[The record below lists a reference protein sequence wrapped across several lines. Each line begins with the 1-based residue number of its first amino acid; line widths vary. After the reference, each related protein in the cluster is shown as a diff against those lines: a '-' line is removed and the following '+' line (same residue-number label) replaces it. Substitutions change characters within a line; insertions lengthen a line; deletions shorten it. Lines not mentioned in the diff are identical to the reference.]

1 MEAARQNEINARAT
15 VVATTTFAPGL
26 LAGCDVIIGAFE
38 YSNRWHAT
46 DPFWVRF
53 HWRKYLINSA
63 SLPCSL

>member
-1 MEAARQNEINARAT
+1 MDAARQNEINASAT

-46 DPFWVRF
+46 DSF
-53 HWRKYLINSA
+53 
-63 SLPCSL
+63 